1 MAGEE
6 DPAMSHLRPTLLD
19 AVVQPPPAPMSE
31 LRVPRAGVPRP
42 WREALGRWLRRLRE
56 RDELGRLSERE
67 RRDAGITAYDVAF
80 ERRKLPWRD

>member
-19 AVVQPPPAPMSE
+19 AFVPPRPAPMSG
-31 LRVPRAGVPRP
+31 LRVPKAGIPRP
-42 WREALGRWLRRLRE
+42 WRGALGRWLRRLRE
-56 RDELGRLSERE
+56 RDELSRLGERE

-80 ERRKLPWRD
+80 ECRKLPWRD